1 MERGASGAHIEDQSS
16 VLPEAK
22 ANGKSGLELQSIED
36 DWMSKAQPKTFS
48 NCVLDAM
55 KHMNVPEAEKRQ
67 KLDEWMAHSSF
78 DKCLPNKK
86 GREIVERLGVQNLFW
101 DWDLPRTR
109 EGFYR
114 FRCSVDAAIVRGWA
128 FAPHADLIW
137 KETAS
142 LDMVECT
149 IFVQGVIGLGLW
161 MAVRLS
167 TLGDFT
173 SLRRLLDLTHKK
185 SSSKLT

>member
-1 MERGASGAHIEDQSS
+1 
-16 VLPEAK
+16 
-22 ANGKSGLELQSIED
+22 
-36 DWMSKAQPKTFS
+36 MSKALPKTFS
-48 NCVLDAM
+48 DCVLDAI
-55 KHMNVPEAEKRQ
+55 KNMNVPEAKKRR
-67 KLDEWMAHSSF
+67 KLDKWMAHSSF

-86 GREIVERLGVQNLFW
+86 GREIAERLGVQNLFW

-137 KETAS
+137 METAS
-142 LDMVECT
+142 LDMVVCT

-161 MAVRLS
+161 MAYYQF
-167 TLGDFT
+167 G
-173 SLRRLLDLTHKK
+173 
-185 SSSKLT
+185 